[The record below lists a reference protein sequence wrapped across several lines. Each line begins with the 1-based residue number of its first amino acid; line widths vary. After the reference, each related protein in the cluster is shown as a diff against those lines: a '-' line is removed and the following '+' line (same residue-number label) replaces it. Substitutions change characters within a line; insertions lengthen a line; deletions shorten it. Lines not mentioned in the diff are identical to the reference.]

1 MTEAV
6 RGHVLRPERRH
17 RSRRGRHVSDKLE
30 PDARCPERL
39 AIPVDEHRF
48 IRCPWLPLQQ
58 CLEEHYGFRP
68 ERADAFLAPLAKKPH
83 ATRRFEPDGLRA
95 QIERLLDPRSA
106 VVEEG

>member
-6 RGHVLRPERRH
+6 RGHVLRPESRH
-17 RSRRGRHVSDKLE
+17 RSRCGSHVCGKLE
-30 PDARCPERL
+30 PNARCAERL

-58 CLEEHYGFRP
+58 FLQQHYGFRP
-68 ERADAFLAPLAKKPH
+68 ERADAFLAPLAKEPH
-83 ATRRFEPDGLRA
+83 ATRRFEPDGLGA
-95 QIERLLDPRSA
+95 QIERFLDPRAA